1 MGDKPYIRPGGFQ
14 KMVGYDII
22 EWGVNHAVIVLD
34 MTENHTNRHGLA
46 HGGVLM
52 TILDSAC
59 TRAGAVCPDTGN
71 IRNASTVSMTTNFI
85 RVAKDTKLRVVAR
98 KTGGGRRIFFATAD
112 AFDDDDNLIASCV
125 ATCRYN

>member
-1 MGDKPYIRPGGFQ
+1 MGDKPYVKPGGFQ

-22 EWGVNHAVIVLD
+22 EWDVNHAVIVLN

-85 RVAKDTKLRVVAR
+85 HVAKDTMLRVVAR

-112 AFDDDDNLIASCV
+112 AFDDDALY
-125 ATCRYN
+125 RRHP